1 MSKVLIVGEMLIDMV
16 SQEYVDDL
24 GWADKFERHF
34 GGSPAN
40 IAVNLSD
47 LGVKATLV
55 SRIGNDP
62 MGKALVD
69 NAKKR
74 GLETKY
80 IQTDPTKPTTFVIVS
95 KSKLTP
101 QFIPLRG
108 ADTSIE
114 MPELSLFDGVEFF
127 HFSSWPISHRKS
139 RKTILDMIEY
149 AHEKNVKI
157 CFDPNYRKVL
167 WENGGDGSRF
177 VKKMLADVFLSK
189 PSEDDAFH
197 IFGSM
202 DEMAYVKKF
211 HAYGVKNVVLTLGKD
226 GAVVSDGKRLKRFN
240 SLARHVVDTT
250 GAGDGFWSG
259 MYYVLTNGGD
269 IFEAAQFGSAVAAF
283 RVERFGIDERIDKEF
298 IKKEFLS

>member
-1 MSKVLIVGEMLIDMV
+1 MAKVLIVGEMLIDMV

-24 GWADKFERHF
+24 GLADKFERHF

-47 LGVKATLV
+47 LGVEAVLI
-55 SRIGNDP
+55 SRVGDDP

-74 GLETKY
+74 HLETKY
-80 IQTDPTKPTTFVIVS
+80 IQIDPTKPTTFVIVS
-95 KSKLTP
+95 KSKSTP

-114 MPELSLFDGVEFF
+114 MPAHSIFDGAKFF
-127 HFSSWPISHRKS
+127 HFSSWPISHKRS
-139 RKTILDMIEY
+139 RKTILNMIDY
-149 AHEKNVKI
+149 ALEKDIKI

-167 WENGGDGSRF
+167 WENGKDGSRF
-177 VKKMLADVFLSK
+177 IKKILSNVFLSK

-197 IFGSM
+197 IFGTM
-202 DEMAYVKKF
+202 NDTEYVKKF

-226 GAVVSDGKRLKRFN
+226 GAIVSDGKKTKKLK
-240 SLARHVVDTT
+240 SLARHVIDTT

-269 IFEAAQFGSAVAAF
+269 IFEAAEFGSAVAAF
-283 RVERFGIDERIDKEF
+283 RVERFGIDEKIDKEL
-298 IKKEFLS
+298 IKREFLS

>member
-1 MSKVLIVGEMLIDMV
+1 MTKVLIVGEMLVDMI
-16 SQEYVDDL
+16 SKEYVDDL
-24 GWADKFERHF
+24 GVADTFERRF

-47 LGVKATLV
+47 LGVNVTLV
-55 SRIGNDP
+55 SRVGDDPIGR
-62 MGKALVD
+62 ALID
-69 NAKKR
+69 NSKKR
-74 GLETKY
+74 HLETKY
-80 IQTDPTKPTTFVIVS
+80 IQMDPIKPTTFVVVS
-95 KSKLTP
+95 KSNSTP

-108 ADTSIE
+108 ADTAIE
-114 MPELSLFDGVEFF
+114 MPTLSVFDDADFF
-127 HFSSWPISHRKS
+127 HFSSWPISYRKS
-139 RKTILDMIEY
+139 RKTILEMIDY
-149 AHEKNVKI
+149 AVDRGVKV

-167 WENGGDGSRF
+167 WENGRDGSKL
-177 VKKMLADVFLSK
+177 VKRLMSNVFLSK

-202 DEMAYVKKF
+202 HETEYIKKF
-211 HAYGVKNVVLTLGKD
+211 HACGVKNVVLTLGKN
-226 GAVVSDGKRLKRFN
+226 GAIASDGKKMKKFK

-283 RVERFGIDERIDKEF
+283 RVEKIGEKLDRYLIER
-298 IKKEFLS
+298 EFLS